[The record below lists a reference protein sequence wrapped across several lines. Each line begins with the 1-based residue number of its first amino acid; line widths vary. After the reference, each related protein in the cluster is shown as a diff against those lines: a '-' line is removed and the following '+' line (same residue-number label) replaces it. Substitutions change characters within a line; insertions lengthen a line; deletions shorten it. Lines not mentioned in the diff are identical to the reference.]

1 MPPTHATGAGTLSLE
16 LIHEALAE
24 ACPAVV
30 VRSVRPAASGY
41 TSRQWLADTDEGFLL
56 VKVPVR
62 LPDPVHSRN
71 MIAATR
77 LAAEEGLPVIRF
89 RGFTPV
95 SAVTGGP
102 VVVQEFV
109 AGTRASDQWPD
120 LAEPTRLRVA
130 RELGRW
136 IATLHGHTA
145 DRFGEVLGTRQ
156 HTRWDSYL
164 TDFLDRLL
172 REIPENAIV
181 GGRSRLEAVMAA
193 GIAAVACGVRPA
205 LTHGDIWL
213 DNVLLRSG
221 RVHRILDFEH
231 ARFLDPLYDFGKP
244 DELVFER
251 WPAGREAFLDGYVQV
266 SSLPPDSDRRITL
279 YRGFHYL
286 FMLTWFARW
295 QPELVPEY
303 RERLALWADEV
314 TVSAEF

>member
-1 MPPTHATGAGTLSLE
+1 MPHSQATGAGDLSLE
-16 LIHEALAE
+16 LVREALEE

-30 VRSVRPAASGY
+30 VRSVCPATSGY
-41 TSRQWLADTDEGFLL
+41 TSRQWLADTDEGPLL
-56 VKVPVR
+56 IKVPVR
-62 LPDPVHSRN
+62 LPDPLHSRN

-120 LAEPTRLRVA
+120 LAESTRLRVA
-130 RELGRW
+130 RELGGW
-136 IATLHGHTA
+136 IATLHGHTG
-145 DRFGEVLGTRQ
+145 DWFGEVLGTRQ

-172 REIPENAIV
+172 RDIPEDVIV
-181 GGRSRLEAVMAA
+181 DGRSRLETIMAA

-251 WPAGREAFLDGYVQV
+251 WPDGREAFLDGYVQV
-266 SSLPPDSDRRITL
+266 SPLPPDADRRIML
-279 YRGFHYL
+279 YQGFHYL

-303 RERLALWADEV
+303 SKRLALWADTV
-314 TVSAEF
+314 RVSAEF

>member
-1 MPPTHATGAGTLSLE
+1 MPHTHVTGTGDLSFE
-16 LIHEALAE
+16 LVREALEE
-24 ACPAVV
+24 ACPTIA
-30 VRSVRPAASGY
+30 VRSVRSTTSGY
-41 TSRQWLADTDEGFLL
+41 TSRQWLADTDEGPLL

-62 LPDPVHSRN
+62 LPDPLHSRN

-95 SAVTGGP
+95 SAVTGGT

-120 LAEPTRLRVA
+120 LAEPARLRVA
-130 RELGRW
+130 RELGGW
-136 IATLHGHTA
+136 IATLHGRTA

-164 TDFLDRLL
+164 ADFLDRLL
-172 REIPENAIV
+172 REVPQDAIRDSR
-181 GGRSRLEAVMAA
+181 GRLEAVMAA
-193 GIAAVACGVRPA
+193 GIAAVAHGVRPA

-221 RVHRILDFEH
+221 CVHRILDFEH

-244 DELVFER
+244 DELLFER
-251 WPAGREAFLDGYVQV
+251 WPDGREAFLDGYVQV
-266 SSLPPDSDRRITL
+266 APLPPDANRRIAL

-286 FMLTWFARW
+286 FMFTWFARW
-295 QPELVPEY
+295 QPELAPEY
-303 RERLALWADEV
+303 SERLALWADEV
-314 TVSAEF
+314 TVSAGF